1 MKLSILLPA
10 LTLCQI
16 QVGRVAD
23 SLARGSSEQIG
34 FASSHLLGL
43 CLFLHL
49 ALPLPPPS
57 RECVHLSRLAGG
69 FPSHGSQGRS
79 LLRVAAISWM
89 RHNIYPLAKSTGRPP
104 RGVGPAER
112 YSSSLT
118 FKRILDGVR
127 AISHMAD
134 LARAISM

>member
-16 QVGRVAD
+16 QVGRVAG

-43 CLFLHL
+43 CLFPHL
-49 ALPLPPPS
+49 PLPLPPPA
-57 RECVHLSRLAGG
+57 RERVHLSRLAGG
-69 FPSHGSQGRS
+69 LPSRGSQGHS
-79 LLRVAAISWM
+79 LLRVAAISRM
-89 RHNIYPLAKSTGRPP
+89 RHNIYTLAMSTGGHP

-112 YSSSLT
+112 YASSLT

-127 AISHMAD
+127 AISHMA
-134 LARAISM
+134 AWPGP